1 MKILSCGAGM
11 QSTALALMSCENKHA
26 QIRRNNV
33 PYPLVPVYDAIIFCD
48 LGLEPDWV
56 LKQVDFIWCACRK
69 AGIPFY
75 IIQSN
80 LYEDYM
86 QKFGRNNVSS
96 IPFWSVDENG
106 KKAKMRRHCTMDYKT
121 NLIEKFLRHELL
133 GYRKYQRLKPEDVL
147 AHEMHIGFSYE
158 ERRRISDTVY
168 SKLFIKKYPLVEM
181 KWERKDSYRY
191 ILETWG
197 LDTKASACCFCPFH
211 RNYFFQ
217 YIKRHAP
224 EDYQK
229 TVAFDRMIGE
239 RQKDT
244 AIRSKIYISRSRKRI
259 EDLLPEECNDAQTFP
274 YRGRQIWNGF

>member
-1 MKILSCGAGM
+1 
-11 QSTALALMSCENKHA
+11 
-26 QIRRNNV
+26 
-33 PYPLVPVYDAIIFCD
+33 
-48 LGLEPDWV
+48 
-56 LKQVDFIWCACRK
+56 
-69 AGIPFY
+69 
-75 IIQSN
+75 
-80 LYEDYM
+80 
-86 QKFGRNNVSS
+86 
-96 IPFWSVDENG
+96 
-106 KKAKMRRHCTMDYKT
+106 
-121 NLIEKFLRHELL
+121 
-133 GYRKYQRLKPEDVL
+133 
-147 AHEMHIGFSYE
+147 MHIGFSYE

-191 ILETWG
+191 ILEIWG